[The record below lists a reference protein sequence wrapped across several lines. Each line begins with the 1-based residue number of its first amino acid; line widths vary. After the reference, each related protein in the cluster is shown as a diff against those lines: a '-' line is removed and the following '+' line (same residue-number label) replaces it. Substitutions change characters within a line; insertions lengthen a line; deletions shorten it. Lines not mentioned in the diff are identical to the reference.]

1 MTTSNYI
8 ALRDTLLQIRLKP
21 TSQAP
26 IPEATDSTQ
35 QQPVFG
41 VHDVSTE
48 KQQEE
53 KERARAHFLEQLRM
67 VSEKQGRVREK
78 ARRDQEEEAE
88 MLKRTRQ
95 RYKGHTDVN
104 WACIQHCHSATIKF

>member
-1 MTTSNYI
+1 M
-8 ALRDTLLQIRLKP
+8 
-21 TSQAP
+21 
-26 IPEATDSTQ
+26 PEATDSTQ

-48 KQQEE
+48 KHQEE

-67 VSEKQGRVREK
+67 VSEKQCRVREK
-78 ARRDQEEEAE
+78 ARRDQQDEAE

-95 RYKGHTDVN
+95 RYTYEKQSGPTHK
-104 WACIQHCHSATIKF
+104 C